1 MEEKKKPKKRGRKPK
16 GGKIISS
23 TLLNNDVQ
31 KEFQYNKQNVIL
43 HLRCNSAQ
51 LESNIFLSNVDYNPN
66 IESVQA
72 YNNNKNFCF
81 LQKDKEDVLSSND
94 TFNNEISSSSTS
106 SSASMSNM
114 SSTNGPSE
122 QDKKSELWEKLKEL
136 QKQMHHN
143 HMNKHKSCCFYC
155 TLPYKNYPIYIPLRK
170 QNDMYEVYGSF
181 CSTQCAASFIFREE
195 RDDARKWEQYALL
208 NSIYSPIF
216 NYKMDIVPA
225 PNPYYTLQKYHGN
238 LTDSEYR
245 ELLDYNHLLFVIE
258 KPITRVSHNIFL
270 DNNEVTI
277 HGSCSNNDTKKYKL
291 CRNDKKKTAVN
302 IFNV

>member
-16 GGKIISS
+16 GGKIIPS
-23 TLLNNDVQ
+23 TLLNDNIQ
-31 KEFQYNKQNVIL
+31 KEFQYNKQNIIL
-43 HLRCNSAQ
+43 HLRCNSTQ

-66 IESVQA
+66 IENVQA
-72 YNNNKNFCF
+72 YNDNNNFCF
-81 LQKDKEDVLSSND
+81 IEKDKESSSNTD
-94 TFNNEISSSSTS
+94 TFNESSSNQTMSATNTS
-106 SSASMSNM
+106 SQ
-114 SSTNGPSE
+114 
-122 QDKKSELWEKLKEL
+122 QDKKNELLEKLKEL

-170 QNDMYEVYGSF
+170 QNDIYEVYGSF

-270 DNNEVTI
+270 DNNEVII

-291 CRNDKKKTAVN
+291 CRNDKDKATVN

>member
-16 GGKIISS
+16 GGKIIPSS
-23 TLLNNDVQ
+23 LLNNNVQ

-43 HLRCNSAQ
+43 HLRCNSSQ

-72 YNNNKNFCF
+72 YNNNNNKNLCF
-81 LQKDKEDVLSSND
+81 IQGDKELSSTKD
-94 TFNNEISSSSTS
+94 TINTSSSSQS
-106 SSASMSNM
+106 L
-114 SSTNGPSE
+114 SSTNTSFQQE
-122 QDKKSELWEKLKEL
+122 KKSELWEKLKDL

-155 TLPYKNYPIYIPLRK
+155 TLSYKNYPIYIPLRK
-170 QNDMYEVYGSF
+170 QNDIYEVYGSF

-216 NYKMDIVPA
+216 KYKMDIVPA

-270 DNNEVTI
+270 DNNEITI

-291 CRNDKKKTAVN
+291 CRNDKKKTNVN